1 MTRAPAPAGYEDLA
15 EVHDAALMQAAT
27 GKGNERHANGKPFVD
42 QPMIQIAKM
51 VGIGSPVGQVM
62 KKAQEAVGM
71 AERGQTV
78 AAINELL
85 GVINY
90 AAGAILTL
98 KARSATERAAEGAL
112 GVSTAQDTR
121 QPVPGVW
128 AQNCYSA
135 LHASI
140 VGPVTDDGALFP
152 SGWTPETEDE
162 RLNKIADERASGPFV
177 SVSLDDLTREGN

>member
-1 MTRAPAPAGYEDLA
+1 MTRAPAGYECLA
-15 EVHDAALMQAAT
+15 EVLTAALMQAAT
-27 GKGNERHANGKPFVD
+27 GKGNERHANGKPFAE

-98 KARSATERAAEGAL
+98 KARSASQDAPTAPQAPSATTDTPQPPAPSLRRGYER
-112 GVSTAQDTR
+112 
-121 QPVPGVW
+121 
-128 AQNCYSA
+128 
-135 LHASI
+135 
-140 VGPVTDDGALFP
+140 
-152 SGWTPETEDE
+152 TP
-162 RLNKIADERASGPFV
+162 L
-177 SVSLDDLTREGN
+177 